1 MNKFKVGDILVF
13 IPNHNTISN
22 SIIQEGDKVTVLSI
36 NKDTES
42 DESIYTVQLESDRII
57 SISENYFKAL
67 VRNRYGIAELK
78 EGNILNIITTDIYN
92 YLPFAIDISDLRCKI
107 VQSKLDWEIFLRTMN

>member
-13 IPNHNTISN
+13 IPNNNQLSN

-36 NKDTES
+36 NTYTES
-42 DESIYTVQLESDRII
+42 NEILYTVQLESDNII
-57 SISENYFKAL
+57 SLIENCFKAL

-78 EGNILNIITTDIYN
+78 EGNFLDIITNDIYN
-92 YLPFAIDISDLRCKI
+92 YLPFAIDISDSRCKI
-107 VQSKLDWEIFLRTMN
+107 IQSKLDWVIFLRTMN